1 MSYRDILFDVA
12 EPAIALVTLNRPE
25 KLNAYTGAMCQDL
38 VAALDHYVEDDSLRC
53 LVITG
58 AGRGFCSGGDVSG
71 EDPDRPDYKTKQ
83 LGYGHEMRV
92 GMHRVVT
99 ALHRIDKPVIAMIN
113 GAAVAGGLT
122 LACACDFRIAADT
135 AKLGDTSGKFALLPD
150 EGGAWFFP
158 RLMGLDRALKMTM
171 LNEVYSANE
180 AMRLGLVTEVVP
192 AAELK
197 TRAFEFA
204 RALGKR
210 APLAVRLTK
219 SMMRHGLNSSL
230 EHSLNDAALSVMI
243 ANPSEDV
250 REGVTAFF
258 KKREPDFKGR

>member
-1 MSYRDILFDVA
+1 MSYRDILFDVP
-12 EPAIALVTLNRPE
+12 EPAIALVTLNRPD
-25 KLNAYTGAMCQDL
+25 KLNAYTGPMCRDL
-38 VAALDHYVEDDSLRC
+38 VAALDHYIEDDALRC
-53 LVITG
+53 LIITG
-58 AGRGFCSGGDVSG
+58 AGRGFCSGGDISG

-113 GAAVAGGLT
+113 GPAVAGGLT

-135 AKLGDTSGKFALLPD
+135 AKLGDTSGRFALLAD
-150 EGGAWFFP
+150 EGGAWLFP
-158 RLMGLDRALKMTM
+158 RLMGLDRAMKMTM
-171 LNEVYSANE
+171 LNEVYSAHE
-180 AMRLGLVTEVVP
+180 AQKLGLVTEVVP

-197 TRAFEFA
+197 TRTFAFA
-204 RALGKR
+204 RALSKR

-219 SMMRHGLNSSL
+219 SMMRHGLDASL

-250 REGVTAFF
+250 REGVSAFF